1 MAEMTDAQFKQ
12 KVIDVLDEVGA
23 NVASSQDIDQVEQI
37 TDNITLPGVELDSGG
52 GVVRYVSAKMVI
64 FRNYLDAVIA
74 VFYGW
79 FGHDDTE
86 GVQKTWKEWFSDT
99 LATGV
104 RYIWNHWFGEAPTE
118 QSEGSGVQKNPYVS
132 TYNTTQNGQDAS
144 DYAWMIIEANE

>member
-1 MAEMTDAQFKQ
+1 M
-12 KVIDVLDEVGA
+12 
-23 NVASSQDIDQVEQI
+23 ASSQDIDQVEQI
-37 TDNITLPGVELDSGG
+37 TDNITLPGVERDSGG